1 MSINIDNYLRL
12 NLVDM
17 AIIFFSTLLIVFI
30 AKKFFWN
37 FVTSFLEKRKAII
50 KADLDNAKLQKE
62 EAIKTKEEYAQ
73 QLLGIKEE
81 AKQII
86 EVAKNNAKNEGKEI
100 VENAKNEAN
109 LTLDKAMKSIELE
122 KLQAKKEIKD
132 QISDVAFTLTEKLLD
147 KEIDQTTQKKFV
159 QDFIQS
165 AGNE

>member
-1 MSINIDNYLRL
+1 MSINIDSYLRL

-37 FVTSFLEKRKAII
+37 FVTDFLEKRKAII

-122 KLQAKKEIKD
+122 KLQARKEIKD
-132 QISDVAFTLTEKLLD
+132 EISDVAFTLTEKLLD
-147 KEIDQTTQKKFV
+147 KEIDKTTQKKFV